1 MKRISLEK
9 LQKGFAVLCVLTLAL
24 STLPL
29 YAIAFDNH
37 PYYDDYGFS
46 ASVHRAWQETGSV
59 QALAQAAFA
68 SARNTRMTW
77 QGTYTGTI
85 LSNFQPGVFSE
96 DLYWIGTFILLTALI
111 VCFAF
116 FFETLF
122 QRFGMERWARVSL
135 SAMAITLMIQL
146 MPDVGEA
153 FYWFNGGIGNVF
165 IYSLLALA
173 AALVMR
179 LLDAKGKAIGLTAA
193 LALLAVL
200 LGGGSYGGGLFGLCL
215 CAVLLCWLFWKKHK
229 KRWHVSALTL
239 VFLCCFAYSMA
250 APGNAVRAS
259 VIQYETSAV
268 KTILQSMYYGMGQLG
283 SYITLPVIAVT
294 IVMIPAM
301 YSAAKKSQWVFT
313 HPWLAAALGACLYCT
328 QFAPPLHSIASIGAG
343 RIVNTYYL
351 SFIVLWFIYVYY
363 LLGFI
368 ARKMTADL
376 PQMDARRF
384 AALLLAGAC
393 LLGTGCLAF
402 KRPGDA
408 LYGVQNLSGP
418 SAALSIITGEA
429 AQYDHEMTQ
438 REELLNDE
446 SQPVVTLRPLGAVPA
461 VFMDD
466 LIEPHAVY
474 DVRPSLCL
482 YYGKE
487 AILIEGEVDVP

>member
-1 MKRISLEK
+1 MKRINLAK
-9 LQKGFAVLCVLTLAL
+9 MQKIFAALCVLAL
-24 STLPL
+24 IASTLPL
-29 YAIAFDNH
+29 YAIAFHNH

-46 ASVHRAWQETGSV
+46 AAVHKAWQETGSAK
-59 QALAQAAFA
+59 ALAQAAFA

-96 DLYWIGTFILLTALI
+96 SLYWVGTFILLTALI

-122 QRFGMERWARVSL
+122 QKFGLEKWARVSL
-135 SAMAITLMIQL
+135 GALCITLMIQF

-173 AALVMR
+173 AALVMK
-179 LLDAKGKAIGLTAA
+179 LLAAKGRAIGLMIA
-193 LALLAVL
+193 LLVLAVL

-215 CAVLLCWLFWKKHK
+215 CAVLLIWLFAKKHE
-229 KRWHVSALTL
+229 KRWHVSALVL
-239 VFLCCFAYSMA
+239 VFLACFVYSMA

-259 VIQYETSAV
+259 VIKYESSAV
-268 KTILQSMYYGMGQLG
+268 KTVIQAMYYGMAQLG
-283 SYITLPVIAVT
+283 SYITLPIIAVT
-294 IVMIPAM
+294 LVMIPALFE
-301 YSAAKKSQWVFT
+301 AARKSPWQFS
-313 HPWLAAALGACLYCT
+313 HPWLAAALGVCLYCT
-328 QFAPPLHSIASIGAG
+328 QFAPPLYSIASIGAG

-351 SFIVLWFIYVYY
+351 SFIVLWFVFAYY

-368 ARKMTADL
+368 ARQEISL

-384 AALLLAGAC
+384 GALVLVSLC
-393 LLGTGCLAF
+393 VLGTGCLAF
-402 KRPGDA
+402 KRPGEV
-408 LYGVQNLSGP
+408 LYGAQNMSGP
-418 SAALSIITGEA
+418 SAALSLLTGEA

-438 REELLNDE
+438 REILLNDE
-446 SQPVVTLRPLGAVPA
+446 TQPVVTLKPLTAVPA

-466 LIEPHAVY
+466 LIQIDAVY

-482 YYGKE
+482 YYGKQ